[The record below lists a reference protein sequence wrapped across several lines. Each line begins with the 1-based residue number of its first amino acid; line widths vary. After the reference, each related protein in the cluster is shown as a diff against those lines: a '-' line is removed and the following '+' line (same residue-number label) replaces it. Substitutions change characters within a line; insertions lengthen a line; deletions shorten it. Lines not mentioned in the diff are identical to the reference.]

1 MEEEKVER
9 EGERERERLCICMRI
24 WQALSL
30 SLSILAG
37 ARWLGRLLYFFM
49 LVQVVSEPQH

>member
-9 EGERERERLCICMRI
+9 ERERERLCICMRI
-24 WQALSL
+24 WQALFL
-30 SLSILAG
+30 PILAG